1 MYQGVYQANETGVR
15 HELSE
20 EPVVVARLPVRRGG
34 RGRGR
39 GISYARLR
47 AVRLPAGFT
56 YVEDGPAAKRVRA
69 GLGRLG
75 AAGAWSEPVRTGPD
89 LVLHT
94 VVLAYR
100 PIERAGGVLHLRG

>member
-1 MYQGVYQANETGVR
+1 VYQGVYQANETGVR

-39 GISYARLR
+39 GRSYARLH

-56 YVEDGPAAKRVRA
+56 YVEDGPAADGPAADGSAAKRV
-69 GLGRLG
+69 
-75 AAGAWSEPVRTGPD
+75 
-89 LVLHT
+89 
-94 VVLAYR
+94 
-100 PIERAGGVLHLRG
+100 